1 MTTILIA
8 VLFVLQLLSFYFII
22 ILNTKLA
29 KFKDLEN
36 KQERLMREMDD
47 TISLYLAEMK
57 DENNRLIQELQAV
70 PIPEPEVKTTYAV
83 QQVKKQQKEQD
94 YQFSQ
99 TEQEKTV
106 LAPTSHDSEPRILVS
121 KNIAANA
128 YSRQQQAGVTVSST
142 SQTKDVMLQKEEP
155 KPETVEQQIVQLAKQ
170 GKTAEEIAK
179 QLQKGKTEIEL
190 LLKFHS

>member
-70 PIPEPEVKTTYAV
+70 PKPEPEVKTTYAV

-94 YQFSQ
+94 YQFSDR
-99 TEQEKTV
+99 TRENC
-106 LAPTSHDSEPRILVS
+106 IG
-121 KNIAANA
+121 A
-128 YSRQQQAGVTVSST
+128 Y
-142 SQTKDVMLQKEEP
+142 
-155 KPETVEQQIVQLAKQ
+155 
-170 GKTAEEIAK
+170 
-179 QLQKGKTEIEL
+179 
-190 LLKFHS
+190 

>member
-94 YQFSQ
+94 YQFSP
-99 TEQEKTV
+99 EQEKTV

-128 YSRQQQAGVTVSST
+128 YSRQQQAGVTVSSA

>member
-29 KFKDLEN
+29 KFKDLEV

-57 DENNRLIQELQAV
+57 DENNRLIQALQVVPKPTMTPDTGQQAQPIAV
-70 PIPEPEVKTTYAV
+70 PKSQGQPL
-83 QQVKKQQKEQD
+83 
-94 YQFSQ
+94 SQ
-99 TEQEKTV
+99 TDGEKKAVT
-106 LAPTSHDSEPRILVS
+106 ANSEPRILMP
-121 KNIAANA
+121 KNIVANA
-128 YSRQQQAGVTVSST
+128 YSRQQQGGTTAAPKVDS
-142 SQTKDVMLQKEEP
+142 LPKEES
-155 KPETVEQQIVQLAKQ
+155 KLLTMEQQIVQMAEQ

-179 QLQKGKTEIEL
+179 KLQKGKTEIEL

>member
-47 TISLYLAEMK
+47 TISLYLADMK

-70 PIPEPEVKTTYAV
+70 PKAEIKTHAV
-83 QQVKKQQKEQD
+83 QQAEEIVQHKEQG
-94 YQFSQ
+94 YKKSQ
-99 TEQEKTV
+99 TKVEETE
-106 LAPTSHDSEPRILVS
+106 LAATNRASEPRILVS
-121 KNIAANA
+121 KNIVANA
-128 YSRQQQAGVTVSST
+128 YSRQQQAGVTVQTT
-142 SQTKDVMLQKEEP
+142 SQAKDVTIKEEL
-155 KPETVEQQIVQLAKQ
+155 KPITVEQQVVQLAKQ